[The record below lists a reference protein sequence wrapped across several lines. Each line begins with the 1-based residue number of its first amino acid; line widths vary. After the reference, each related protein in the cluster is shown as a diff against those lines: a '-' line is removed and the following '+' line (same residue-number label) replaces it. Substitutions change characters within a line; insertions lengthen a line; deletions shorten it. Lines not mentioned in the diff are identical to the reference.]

1 MAGKKTRDQGQGACY
16 RGKEGGEMMG
26 EKRKILGN
34 KARNVDVSNCKSFTT
49 VNEFGVYS
57 RFSEISRAPHGN
69 CYFEGTTGREIS

>member
-1 MAGKKTRDQGQGACY
+1 
-16 RGKEGGEMMG
+16 MG

-34 KARNVDVSNCKSFTT
+34 KARKVDVSNCKSFTT

-57 RFSEISRAPHGN
+57 RFSEISRAPHEN